1 MRSYVEASARHPN
14 AARIAPL
21 LDRIIP
27 DGTLHARFV
36 NTLARMEYVG
46 VRKILKSR
54 RAEHLDLDGLQ
65 HILDEAVHAL
75 RLKKA
80 AAALAGR
87 EPGRTGQVTTFAD
100 SHTLAGAAGEG
111 YLQALD
117 HRAEAALSDLPE
129 GERAEANYLLTS
141 AAIEVR
147 AQVFYPIYDERLRAL
162 GAGFSV
168 AAISKDED
176 RHLAEMEDGLSRR
189 LGDWRPRLEP
199 LLETEEVLF
208 GRFLAQIEGALPA
221 SLPALAAVAG

>member
-14 AARIAPL
+14 ATRIGPL

-27 DGTLHARFV
+27 DVALHARFV

-54 RAEHLDLDGLQ
+54 RAENLDLDGLQ

-80 AAALAGR
+80 ATALAGH
-87 EPGRTGQVTTFAD
+87 EPARVQTFAD
-100 SHTLAGAAGEG
+100 GDTLAGDAGEG

-117 HRAEAALSDLPE
+117 RRAEEALGDLPE
-129 GERAEANYLLTS
+129 AARAEANYLLTS

-147 AQVFYPIYDERLRAL
+147 AQVFYPIYDQRLRAL

-176 RHLAEMEDGLSRR
+176 RHLGEMAGGLARQ

-199 LLETEEVLF
+199 VLAAEEALF
-208 GRFLAQIEGALPA
+208 GRLLTQLEAALPA
-221 SLPALAAVAG
+221 ARPLAAAL

>member
-1 MRSYVEASARHPN
+1 MRSYVEESARHAN
-14 AARIAPL
+14 ATRIGPL

-27 DGTLHARFV
+27 DVAVHARFV

-80 AAALAGR
+80 ATALAGR
-87 EPGRTGQVTTFAD
+87 EPARVQTFAD
-100 SHTLAGAAGEG
+100 GDTLAGDAGEG

-117 HRAEAALSDLPE
+117 HRAEEALADLPE
-129 GERAEANYLLTS
+129 GARAEANYLLTS

-147 AQVFYPIYDERLRAL
+147 AQVFYPIYEQRLRAHA
-162 GAGFSV
+162 AGFSV
-168 AAISKDED
+168 AAITKDED
-176 RHLAEMEDGLSRR
+176 RHLGEMADGLARA
-189 LGDWRPRLEP
+189 LPDWRRRLEP
-199 LLETEEVLF
+199 LLAAEEALF
-208 GRFLAQIEGALPA
+208 SRFLSAVEAALHGPVSNA
-221 SLPALAAVAG
+221 

>member
-14 AARIAPL
+14 ATRIGPL

-27 DGTLHARFV
+27 DVALHARFV

-46 VRKILKSR
+46 VRKMLKSR

-80 AAALAGR
+80 ATALAGPDPAR
-87 EPGRTGQVTTFAD
+87 VQTFAD
-100 SHTLAGAAGEG
+100 ADTLAGDAGEG

-117 HRAEAALSDLPE
+117 RCAEEALGDLPE
-129 GERAEANYLLTS
+129 AARAEANYLLTS
-141 AAIEVR
+141 AAVEVR
-147 AQVFYPIYDERLRAL
+147 AQVFYPIYDQRLRAL

-176 RHLAEMEDGLSRR
+176 RHLAEMSGGLARQ
-189 LGDWRPRLEP
+189 LGEWRPRLEP
-199 LLETEEVLF
+199 VLAAEEALF
-208 GRFLAQIEGALPA
+208 GRLLTAFEAELPA
-221 SLPALAAVAG
+221 SPAGARPLVAAL